1 MPTVVGIWVAL
12 AGGLAAVAG
21 LSGFR
26 RTRRLR
32 GSGMKVWALAVRQP
46 AAVDEQPGLPR
57 RPLLQYTLADGR
69 VLETLAPRTAR
80 KAGALRPGQKVL
92 VWYDRADPAD
102 ILVYGREGR
111 VSDAAF
117 MITGALFILVGA
129 CIAMFGA

>member
-1 MPTVVGIWVAL
+1 MPTVVGIWIAL

-26 RTRRLR
+26 RPQRLR
-32 GSGMKVWALAVRQP
+32 GTGVKAWALAVRQP
-46 AAVDEQPGLPR
+46 AAIDEQAAPR

-80 KAGALRPGQKVL
+80 KAGSLRPGQKVL
-92 VWYDRADPAD
+92 VWYDPADPAD

-117 MITGALFILVGA
+117 VITGAVFILGGA
-129 CIAMFGA
+129 CIAVFGA